1 MSKPIFA
8 TVAEAKAALS
18 GADSAGGRAM
28 CSVWFSAGSV
38 FVATAT
44 GTGKFTREEWE
55 AAGGPK
61 PSVARVAHDGP
72 VSA

>member
-1 MSKPIFA
+1 MSNKPIFA

-18 GADSAGGRAM
+18 RDRLA
-28 CSVWFSAGSV
+28 SVWFSAGSV
-38 FVATAT
+38 FVATAH

-55 AAGGPK
+55 KAGGPK